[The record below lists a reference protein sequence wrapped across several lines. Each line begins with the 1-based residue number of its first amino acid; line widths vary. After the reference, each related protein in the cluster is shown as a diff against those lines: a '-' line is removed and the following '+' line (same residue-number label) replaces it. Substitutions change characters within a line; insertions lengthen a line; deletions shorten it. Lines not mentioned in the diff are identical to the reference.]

1 MTFKICRCCGNL
13 VEVFRDSSAAM
24 TCCGKE
30 METLVPNTTDAAG
43 EKHVPAVSVADG
55 KVVARV
61 GTVTHPMLPEHF
73 IQFIALETENGV
85 MRKNLKPSE
94 APEAEFQL
102 NGEKPV
108 AVYEFCNLHGLWKT
122 EL

>member
-1 MTFKICRCCGNL
+1 MMFKICRHCGNL
-13 VEVFRDSSAAM
+13 VSVYRDSGVAM
-24 TCCGKE
+24 SCCGQE

-43 EKHVPAVSVADG
+43 EKHVPAVTVADG
-55 KVVARV
+55 KVTAKV

-73 IQFIALETENGV
+73 IQWIALETENGV
-85 MRKNLKPSE
+85 QRKILKPGE
-94 APEAEFQL
+94 APEATFPVE
-102 NGEKPV
+102 GEKPL